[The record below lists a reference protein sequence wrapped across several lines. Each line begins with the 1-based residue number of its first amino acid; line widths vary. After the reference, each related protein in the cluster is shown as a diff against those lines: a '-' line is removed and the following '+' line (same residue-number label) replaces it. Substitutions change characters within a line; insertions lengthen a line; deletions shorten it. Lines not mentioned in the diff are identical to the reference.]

1 MITTTIKRD
10 GTRVPFDASK
20 IRIAMA
26 KAFTATGETKDITGV
41 TNTLTAAVVEA
52 ISRNSHDGTATVES
66 IQDEVERQLMK
77 SYPDTA
83 KAYILYRE
91 KRKQL
96 RMKSL
101 LRLRENNLKRLVTEA
116 MKYFDSPYQY
126 FIYLR
131 TYSRWIEEKKRRETW
146 PETVTRYMDF
156 MREKLGDKLSEEEY
170 KELHEH
176 ILKHRIM
183 PSMRLLQFAGEPAAR
198 NNLVA
203 YNCCFVAPTNLEAFR
218 DIMYLSM
225 CGVGVGWSVESRFV
239 NQLPIIQTQ
248 GEQKE
253 TFIIPD
259 SREGW
264 CDAFYHGLTTWF
276 AGGDVSFDYSL
287 IRPAGARLK
296 TSGGRAS
303 GPLPLRELLTFTRKI
318 IMSRRGTRLTTMDVH
333 DILCK
338 VGQIVVSGGVRRS
351 AMISISD
358 LDDVEV
364 RKCKS
369 GEFWKEN
376 PQRCMANNSA
386 AYNSKPSSEKLIDEW
401 KSLIDSGTGERGI
414 FNRSSF
420 STHLPERRLEILKG
434 KLDTLGCNPCGEV
447 ILQSHGLCNLST
459 VICRPTD
466 TVESLSKLVRL
477 ATILGTYQATLTDF
491 KYVSPLFKQ
500 RAEEERLLGVSLT
513 GQQDCP
519 AVRDAKTLQTLKS
532 VAIETNEEYARRFNI
547 NRSTAVTLVKPEGT
561 VSEMVNSAPGVH
573 PRYSRYYIRRVRISA
588 HDPLFKMMRDQNVIY
603 HPEVGQT
610 LDNATTYVLEFPVKA
625 PEGSVTN
632 DSVTAL
638 QMLEYCKMVKENYCE
653 HNASVT
659 INVDSHEWIEV
670 LHWVEKNWDHVCG
683 LSFLPKTKHI
693 YPLAPYEAVSEEEYL
708 KLVKHYET
716 YPIDFSK
723 LIYYETDDC
732 TDQKRELA
740 CAGGM
745 CEA

>member
-1 MITTTIKRD
+1 MLTTTIKRD
-10 GTRVPFDASK
+10 GTRIPFDASK
-20 IRIAMA
+20 IRIAIS
-26 KAFTATGETKDITGV
+26 KAFTATEEAKDITV
-41 TNTLTAAVVEA
+41 VANTLTAAVVETV
-52 ISRNSHDGTATVES
+52 SRASPDGTVTVEY

-77 SYPDTA
+77 SYPNTA

-91 KRKQL
+91 KRSLL
-96 RMKSL
+96 RNESL
-101 LRLRENNLKRLVTEA
+101 LRLKANNFKHLVTEA

-131 TYSRWIEEKKRRETW
+131 TYARWIEEKKRRETW

-156 MREKLGDKLSEEEY
+156 MKSKLGDRLRDEEY

-183 PSMRLLQFAGEPAAR
+183 PSMRLLQFAGEAAAK
-198 NNLVA
+198 NNLVS
-203 YNCCFVAPTNLEAFR
+203 YNCCFVAPTSLEAMR

-239 NQLPIIQTQ
+239 NELPPIQTQ
-248 GEQKE
+248 TEQKD
-253 TFIIPD
+253 TFVIPD

-276 AGGDVSFDYSL
+276 QGGDTSFDYSL

-296 TSGGRAS
+296 ISGGRAS
-303 GPLPLRELLTFTRKI
+303 GPVPLKELLNFTRKV
-318 IMSRRGTRLTTMDVH
+318 IMSRRGKRLTTMDVH

-338 VGQIVVSGGVRRS
+338 VGQIVVTGGVRRS

-358 LDDVEV
+358 LDDAEV

-376 PQRCMANNSA
+376 PQRSMANNSA
-386 AYNSKPSSEKLIDEW
+386 AYNTKPTSEQLITEW
-401 KSLIDSGTGERGI
+401 KSLMDSGTGERGI

-420 STHLPERRLEILKG
+420 PTHLPERRLEILRE
-434 KLDTLGCNPCGEV
+434 KLSTLGCNPCGEV

-459 VICRPTD
+459 VVCRPTD
-466 TVESLSKLVRL
+466 TAESLSKLVRL
-477 ATILGTYQATLTDF
+477 ASILGTYQSTLTDF
-491 KYVSPLFKQ
+491 KYVSPLFRQ

-519 AVRDAKTLQTLKS
+519 AVREAKTLQTLKS
-532 VAIETNEEYARRFNI
+532 VAIETNQEYSRRFNI
-547 NRSTAVTLVKPEGT
+547 NRSTAITLVKPEGT

-573 PRYSRYYIRRVRISA
+573 ARYSSYYIRRVRISA
-588 HDPLFKMMRDQNVIY
+588 RDPLFQMMKEQKVIY
-603 HPEVGQT
+603 HPEVGQA

-632 DSVTAL
+632 DNVTAL
-638 QMLEYCKMVKENYCE
+638 QMLEYCKLVKENYCE

-659 INVDSHEWIEV
+659 INVDTHEWIEV
-670 LHWVEKNWDHVCG
+670 LHWVEKNWNQVCG
-683 LSFLPKTKHI
+683 LSFLPKSNHV
-693 YPLAPYEAVSEEEYL
+693 YALAPYEAISRERYL

-716 YPIDFSK
+716 YPLDYSK
-723 LIYYETDDC
+723 ILYYETTDS